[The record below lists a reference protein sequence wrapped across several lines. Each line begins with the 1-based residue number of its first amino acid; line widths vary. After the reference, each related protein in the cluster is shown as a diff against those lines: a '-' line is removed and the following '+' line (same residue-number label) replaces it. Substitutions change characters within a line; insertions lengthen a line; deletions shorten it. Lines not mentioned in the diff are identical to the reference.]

1 MHRIILSIL
10 IALPMMMA
18 AQTARF
24 GIVDQ
29 QAVLESLPEY
39 ILVQEHLNETS
50 KKYHAEYSKMSADI
64 DKRFEEFQ
72 TLNERTMA
80 PEAIRERRIQ
90 EIQDMQKRAQQFIET
105 AEADLLRQQRELV
118 DPIRERVRNAIS
130 QVGAEGGFAFIFP
143 KDQPLFSGVMV
154 EDVTVAVRARLK

>member
-10 IALPMMMA
+10 LALPMMAA
-18 AQTARF
+18 AQSARF
-24 GIVDQ
+24 GVVDQ
-29 QAVLESLPEY
+29 QTILESLPEY
-39 ILVQEHLNETS
+39 ILVQEQLNETS

-118 DPIRERVRNAIS
+118 DPIRERVRNAINL
-130 QVGAEGGFAFIFP
+130 VGTEGGFTFIFP
-143 KDQPLFSGVMV
+143 KEQPLFSGVTV
-154 EDVTVAVRARLK
+154 EDVTVAVRAKLQ